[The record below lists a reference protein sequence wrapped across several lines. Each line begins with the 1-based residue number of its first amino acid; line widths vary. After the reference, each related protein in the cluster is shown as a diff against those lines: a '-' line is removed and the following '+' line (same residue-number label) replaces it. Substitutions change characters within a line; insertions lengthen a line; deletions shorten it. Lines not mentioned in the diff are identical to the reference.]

1 MTRLDGEIWI
11 CTAQYGITCDI
22 HDNYKDISGV
32 EGAFMSPTSAAQ
44 GGYAPALSVGGS
56 NIMQEHDSTM
66 TLNTTTN
73 LNYVDSGMVAAS
85 KEIAMEGL
93 SYAGLANKD
102 AYAAYNTYA
111 EKIAELGKQ
120 SQQGEVVTLV
130 KPLLIG
136 AAVIAAIIF
145 GFKALGAWLGG
156 KKKAAT

>member
-22 HDNYKDISGV
+22 HDNVKDISGV
-32 EGAFMSPTSAAQ
+32 EGSLLSPTTAAEAM
-44 GGYAPALSVGGS
+44 YAPALSVGGS
-56 NIMQEHDSTM
+56 NITQEHDSTM
-66 TLNTTTN
+66 SLSTTTN
-73 LNYVDSGMVAAS
+73 LNYVDAGMVAAS
-85 KEIAMEGL
+85 KDIALEGL

-120 SQQGEVVTLV
+120 SQQGEAATLL

-156 KKKAAT
+156 RKKAAT